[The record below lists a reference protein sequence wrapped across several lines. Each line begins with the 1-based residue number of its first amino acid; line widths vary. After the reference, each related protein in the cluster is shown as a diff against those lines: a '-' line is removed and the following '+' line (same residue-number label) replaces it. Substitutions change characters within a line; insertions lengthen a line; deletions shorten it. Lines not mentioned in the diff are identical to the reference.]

1 MSTERIGSKC
11 FGYTKFDANGEKM
24 ILDRKGLY
32 KDMLMDI
39 SSFCLNAGGEK
50 TLYLE
55 RDEMAIV
62 LLQGDV
68 KFAYAG
74 TTTAVRRSS
83 FINDGLYCL
92 HVCRGTQVKI
102 KAAGPSELVVVSTD
116 NDRAF
121 TPVLYTPENVCENT
135 ACEGKWNNTA
145 LRKVRAAFE
154 YTNAPY
160 SNLVLGETVMLGG
173 CWSGFVPH
181 YHVHPE
187 VYYFRMEHPDG
198 FGASFVGEE
207 VFKIKDGS
215 FAAIQSNLVHP
226 QVAAPGYPI
235 YYLWLIRHLD
245 GNPWI
250 REACHNEA
258 AHQWL
263 L

>member
-1 MSTERIGSKC
+1 MGADEMRSKC
-11 FGYTKFDANGEKM
+11 FGYSEFDASGEKT
-24 ILDRKGLY
+24 ILDRKGPY
-32 KDMLMDI
+32 RDMLMDI
-39 SSFCLNAGGEK
+39 RSFRLDAGGEK
-50 TLYLE
+50 TLYLKE
-55 RDEMAIV
+55 DEMAIV
-62 LLQGDV
+62 LLQGDAV
-68 KFAYAG
+68 FTYG
-74 TTTAVRRSS
+74 GETASVRRSS
-83 FINDGLYCL
+83 FIDDGLYCL
-92 HVCRGTQVKI
+92 HVCRGTQVRVRT
-102 KAAGPSELVVVSTD
+102 AGPSELVVVSTE
-116 NDRAF
+116 NEREFA
-121 TPVLYTPENVCENT
+121 PVLYTPENTRENV
-135 ACEGKWNNTA
+135 ACEGNWNNTA
-145 LRKVRAAFE
+145 VRRVRTAFE

-181 YHVHPE
+181 YHVQPE
-187 VYYFRMEHPDG
+187 VYYFRMENPDG

-245 GNPWI
+245 GDPWI

-258 AHQWL
+258 VHQWL